1 MIGTGDYG
9 GNRIKRTFL
18 HIFNCCLFS
27 FSFPL
32 YFCSTNESAA
42 AAVAAAAM
50 LGATG
55 GQAQPMSAVNLGA
68 LAGGAGGPQ
77 MMATPFGMLGT
88 APRFG

>member
-1 MIGTGDYG
+1 MAVIGSSAHFY
-9 GNRIKRTFL
+9 IFL
-18 HIFNCCLFS
+18 IVVFS
-27 FSFPL
+27 LSLFPL
-32 YFCSTNESAA
+32 YFCSTNEPAA

-77 MMATPFGMLGT
+77 MMATPFGMLST
-88 APRFG
+88 APRFR

>member
-1 MIGTGDYG
+1 MIGTGDDD
-9 GNRIKRTFL
+9 GNRIKRTIL
-18 HIFNCCLFS
+18 HISNCSLF
-27 FSFPL
+27 FLFFPL

-55 GQAQPMSAVNLGA
+55 GQAQQMSAVNIGA

-77 MMATPFGMLGT
+77 MMATPFGMLST
-88 APRFG
+88 APRFR

>member
-1 MIGTGDYG
+1 MAVIGSSARFY
-9 GNRIKRTFL
+9 IFL
-18 HIFNCCLFS
+18 IVVFS
-27 FSFPL
+27 LSLFPL

-88 APRFG
+88 APRFR